1 MKKII
6 YSVLVLLLF
15 AMTACTE
22 NKDIYG
28 EGPVMAPAPVSYT
41 HLVSN
46 LGHKAKIY
54 PIFVHFVVFWNNP
67 SGMDVISNPRKA
79 PLSRCV

>member
-28 EGPVMAPAPVSYT
+28 EGPVMAPALSVSS
-41 HLVSN
+41 VKVIDRKS
-46 LGHKAKIY
+46 
-54 PIFVHFVVFWNNP
+54 VV
-67 SGMDVISNPRKA
+67 
-79 PLSRCV
+79 